1 MEESEAAVATTEEAR
16 RIREVY
22 ARHQDRWRQTKYRG
36 WMPGNLFTEQERERE
51 MLDLLRRHERL
62 PLTEQRILDVGC
74 AAGKTL
80 LTFLRF
86 GARPQNLFGVD
97 VLEHEID
104 EARTLAPHLN
114 FQVADAQ
121 CLPFHSRSFDL
132 VLSLT
137 VFSSIESPAIR
148 RLVADE
154 MRRVLRPG
162 GEALV
167 YDFWITGWANR
178 DTRPIPLREIR
189 RLFPNADID
198 ARRLTLAPP
207 LARRLGRWRLAC
219 ELLGCVPMLRTHWL
233 ALVRPH
239 TGHTKART

>member
-1 MEESEAAVATTEEAR
+1 MKEDEAGVTATEEAR
-16 RIREVY
+16 RIRDVY
-22 ARHQDRWRQTKYRG
+22 ARHQDRWQQTKYRG

-51 MLDLLRRHERL
+51 MLDLFRRHGHL
-62 PLTEQRILDVGC
+62 PLTEQRVLDVGC

-80 LTFLRF
+80 LTLLRF

-97 VLEHEID
+97 VLEREIE
-104 EARTLAPHLN
+104 EARTIAPHMN

-121 CLPFHSRSFDL
+121 CLPFHSGSFDL
-132 VLSLT
+132 VLCLT
-137 VFSSIESPAIR
+137 VFSSIQSPAIR
-148 RLVADE
+148 KLVADE

-167 YDFWITGWANR
+167 YDFWVTGWANR
-178 DTRPIPLREIR
+178 DTRPIRLREIH

-198 ARRLTLAPP
+198 ARRMTLAPP
-207 LARRLGRWRLAC
+207 LARRLGRWRLTC
-219 ELLGCVPMLRTHWL
+219 ELLGRVPMLRTHWL